1 MENTTNRLYEGMFVL
16 PQTYVR
22 EDQDRAFELIK
33 AALEKHEAVIKYMDV
48 WSERSLAYEIN
59 HVREAT
65 FVLTYFDA
73 CPEAIAKI
81 ERTFRITDNI
91 LRTLVVK
98 PTPGFDLD
106 TFLKERHEAS
116 EEAVQV
122 AEALAEKEKEVK
134 A

>member
-1 MENTTNRLYEGMFVL
+1 MENKTSRLYEGMFVL

-22 EDQDRAFELIK
+22 EDQERAFELIK
-33 AALEKHEAVIKYMDV
+33 AALGKHEAEVKYIDV

-65 FVLTYFDA
+65 YVLTYFEA

-91 LRTLVVK
+91 LRSLIVK
-98 PTPGFDLD
+98 PEPGFSLEVY
-106 TFLKERHEAS
+106 LKEREEAS
-116 EEAVQV
+116 KEAAAIESAKAEE
-122 AEALAEKEKEVK
+122 EVK
-134 A
+134 S

>member
-22 EDQDRAFELIK
+22 EDQGRAFELIK

-73 CPEAIAKI
+73 YPEAIAKI

-116 EEAVQV
+116 EEAVEV
-122 AEALAEKEKEVK
+122 AEALAEKDKEVK

>member
-1 MENTTNRLYEGMFVL
+1 MENKTTRLYEGMFVL

-22 EDQDRAFELIK
+22 EDQNRAFELLK
-33 AALEKHEAVIKYMDV
+33 SAFEKHEATIKHMDV

-65 FVLTYFDA
+65 FILTYFEA
-73 CPEAIAKI
+73 QPEAIAKI

-91 LRTLVVK
+91 LRCLIVK
-98 PTPGFDLD
+98 PEIEFSLEDFIKNRDAIAEETDLEI
-106 TFLKERHEAS
+106 ERE
-116 EEAVQV
+116 
-122 AEALAEKEKEVK
+122 EVK